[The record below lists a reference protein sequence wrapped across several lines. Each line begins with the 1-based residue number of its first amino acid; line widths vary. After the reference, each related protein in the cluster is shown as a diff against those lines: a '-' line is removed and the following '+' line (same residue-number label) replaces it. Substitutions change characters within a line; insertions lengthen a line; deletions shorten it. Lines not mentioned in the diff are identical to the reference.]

1 MRPSSFLRALAL
13 ALSGFTL
20 LACQASGSKTTLIV
34 YGGSDAPQEDLVES
48 VRAADEESV
57 ESRADFETALALY
70 RRVTT
75 PQAVEL
81 DELAEDFEEAV
92 EDCRERFDELAARRA
107 RVDEEQAQLFQD
119 WNEELGRF
127 SLEVLRAKSA
137 AMLQETQRST
147 HAVSTALER
156 LQSRMEPVVK
166 KLEDYALFFHHNLSP
181 RAIATLQDTYKDFD
195 AEFRA
200 LQGEFEQVHAE
211 VATFLSNFEGPPPA
225 PPAEPAATP
234 RS

>member
-1 MRPSSFLRALAL
+1 MRPSLSRVLAL
-13 ALSGFTL
+13 CLSSFVV
-20 LACQASGSKTTLIV
+20 LACQSGQKTNLIV
-34 YGGSDAPQEDLVES
+34 YGGADAPQEDLVDS
-48 VRAADEESV
+48 VRAADEEAR
-57 ESRADFETALALY
+57 EARTDFETALALY

-75 PQAVEL
+75 PQATEL
-81 DELAEDFEEAV
+81 DDLAEDFEDAV
-92 EDCRERFDELAARRA
+92 EDCRERFEELVERRA
-107 RVDEEQAQLFQD
+107 RVDEESEALFRG
-119 WNEELGRF
+119 WNDELGRF
-127 SLEVLRAKSA
+127 SLDVLRAKSA
-137 AMLQETQRST
+137 AMLAETQRGT
-147 HAVSTALER
+147 REVTQALER
-156 LQSRMEPVVK
+156 LHARMDPVMK

-200 LQGEFEQVHAE
+200 LQGEFEKVHVE

>member
-1 MRPSSFLRALAL
+1 MRPSSCLRALAL
-13 ALSGFTL
+13 CLSGFTL
-20 LACQASGSKTTLIV
+20 LACQANGSKTTLIV
-34 YGGSDAPQEDLVES
+34 YGGADAPQEDLVES
-48 VRAADEESV
+48 VRSAEE
-57 ESRADFETALALY
+57 EAHDARADFEAALALY

-81 DELAEDFEEAV
+81 DDLAEDFEEAV
-92 EDCRERFDELAARRA
+92 EECRERLEELAERRA
-107 RVDEEQAQLFQD
+107 RVDEESGALFRD
-119 WNEELGRF
+119 WNDELGRF

-147 HAVSTALER
+147 QAVTTALER
-156 LQSRMEPVVK
+156 LQARMEPVVR

-181 RAIATLQDTYKDFD
+181 RAIATLEDTYKDFD

-200 LQGEFEQVHAE
+200 LQGEFEKVRAE
-211 VATFLSNFEGPPPA
+211 VAAFLANFEGPPPA
-225 PPAEPAATP
+225 APVEPAPTP